1 LANTSSARKRVRAA
15 ERKHDRNRSV
25 RSAVR
30 TAVAKARRAVG
41 GEEAPELGR
50 LATSAL
56 DKAAEHGVLHPRNAA
71 RRKSRLMR
79 ALAAATAVQ
88 TAAGA
93 RRASAQ
99 GTRSKSTAS
108 QRKTSAG
115 KAKPVTKT
123 VRTAQRSRRSAGSEA
138 ERD

>member
-1 LANTSSARKRVRAA
+1 MANTSSARKRVRAA
-15 ERKHDRNRSV
+15 QRKHDRNRSV

-41 GEEAPELGR
+41 GEDAPELGR

-56 DKAAEHGVLHPRNAA
+56 DKAAEHGVLHPRNVA

-79 ALAAATAVQ
+79 ALAAAAVQ
-88 TAAGA
+88 PAAGA
-93 RRASAQ
+93 RRAAAQ
-99 GTRSKSTAS
+99 GTKSKSTAS
-108 QRKTSAG
+108 QRKTAAG
-115 KAKPVTKT
+115 KTKPVTKT

>member
-1 LANTSSARKRVRAA
+1 M
-15 ERKHDRNRSV
+15 
-25 RSAVR
+25 
-30 TAVAKARRAVG
+30 
-41 GEEAPELGR
+41 ELGR

-56 DKAAEHGVLHPRNAA
+56 DKAAEHGVLHPRNVA

-79 ALAAATAVQ
+79 ALAAAT
-88 TAAGA
+88 TAPSSAA
-93 RRASAQ
+93 TRRASAQ
-99 GTRSKSTAS
+99 GTRAKSTAS
-108 QRKTSAG
+108 QRKTAAG

>member
-15 ERKHDRNRSV
+15 QRKHDRNRSV

-56 DKAAEHGVLHPRNAA
+56 DKAAEHGVLHPRNVA

-79 ALAAATAVQ
+79 ALAAATAQ
-88 TAAGA
+88 PAAGS

-99 GTRSKSTAS
+99 GTKSKSTTS
-108 QRKTSAG
+108 QRKTAAG